1 MTETVLISFLGR
13 VSGGEQGY
21 RTTRYDFGDGTPE
34 EETTFFGWVLRKRL
48 QPRRLVIYGTAGSMW
63 DHLFEKDIDLGES
76 GEQDRL
82 ALMDAVEN
90 QTVTQKQLDQL
101 APLLVASLGMPV
113 ELRIIPYCR
122 TEVEQVELL
131 QVMADEVGEKEQV
144 HIDVTHG
151 FRHLPMLALL
161 AALYI
166 QQLKQAEIAGIWYGS
181 FDPDTKKAPV
191 YDLSGLLRIAG
202 WLQAFAS
209 FDKDGDYRAFT
220 PLLRDSGLDENAC
233 ELLDR
238 AAYFENILNVGE
250 ATGQLR
256 QALQRLEA
264 KQASLAPDAQLLMP
278 ALRERLDWISESK
291 QFEKQLELARSA
303 RARGDYLRAV
313 LYGYEAVITRLCQ
326 LGNKEINS
334 FDDREDIRKRYEKCL
349 REERSK
355 ERDNYF
361 LLKNI
366 RNQVAHG
373 SRGSLGDVQK
383 IMLDEKKLGEFLGEV
398 LIAVDQ
404 ESLPDARTVLKAK

>member
-1 MTETVLISFLGR
+1 VNPLLITFLGR
-13 VSGGEQGY
+13 VPRVEQGY

-34 EETTFFGWVLRKRL
+34 EETAFFGWALCKRL
-48 QPRRLVIYGTAGSMW
+48 RPRRLVIYGTAGSMW

-90 QTVTQKQLDQL
+90 QTVTQDQLDHL
-101 APLLVASLGMPV
+101 APLLETSLGIPV
-113 ELRIIPYCR
+113 QLRIIPYCR
-122 TEVEQVELL
+122 TESEQVELL
-131 QVMADEVGEKEQV
+131 QIMADKVEEKEQV
-144 HIDVTHG
+144 HIDITHG

-166 QQLKQAEIAGIWYGS
+166 QQLKQAEVFGIWYGS

-191 YDLSGLLRIAG
+191 YDLSGLLRIAD

-220 PLLRDSGLDENAC
+220 PLLRDSGLDENTC
-233 ELLDR
+233 GLLDR

-256 QALQRLEA
+256 KTLQGLDA
-264 KQASLAPDAQLLMP
+264 AQASLAPDAQLLMP

-291 QFEKQLELARSA
+291 QFEKQLELARTA

-313 LYGYEAVITRLCQ
+313 LYGYEAVITRVCQ

-334 FDDREDIRKRYEKCL
+334 FDDREDIRKRYENCL

-373 SRGSLGDVQK
+373 SRGSVADVQK
-383 IMLDEKKLGEFLGEV
+383 TMLDEGKMGEFLDEV

-404 ESLPDARTVLKAK
+404 ESLPEARTVLRAK